1 VSLLYTL
8 FLVGAALLI
17 AIGVYGIVVTRNLMR
32 IILSVEVLTKAVTLM
47 MIAAGYE
54 TDKMGMAQSFVITII
69 VIEVMLLVIA
79 TGILF
84 GAYKNNGSLMTD
96 QLNNLKG

>member
-17 AIGVYGIVVTRNLMR
+17 AIGLYGIVVTRNLMR
-32 IILSVEVLTKAVTLM
+32 IILSVEVLTKAVTLV
-47 MIAAGYE
+47 MIGAGYE
-54 TDKMGMAQSFVITII
+54 TDQMGMAQSFVITII

-84 GAYKNNGSLMTD
+84 GVFRNNGSLMTD
-96 QLNNLKG
+96 QLENLKG

>member
-1 VSLLYTL
+1 MSLLYTL
-8 FLVGAALLI
+8 FLGGAALLI
-17 AIGVYGIVVTRNLMR
+17 AIGVYGIIVTRNMMR
-32 IILSVEVLTKAVTLM
+32 IILSVEILTKAVTLV
-47 MIAAGYE
+47 MIGAGYE
-54 TDKMGMAQSFVITII
+54 TGKMGMAQSFVVTIV

-84 GAYKNNGSLMTD
+84 GAFKHNGSLMTD

>member
-1 VSLLYTL
+1 MSLIYTL
-8 FLVGAALLI
+8 FLIGAALLI

-32 IILSVEVLTKAVTLM
+32 ILLSVEILTKAVTLM

-54 TDKMGMAQSFVITII
+54 TGKMGVAQSFVITII

-96 QLNNLKG
+96 HLNNLRG

>member
-1 VSLLYTL
+1 MSLLFTM
-8 FLVGAALLI
+8 FLIGASLLI
-17 AIGVYGIVVTRNLMR
+17 AIGVYGIVVTGNLMR
-32 IILSVEVLTKAVTLM
+32 IILSVEILTKAVTLV
-47 MIAAGYE
+47 MIGAGYE
-54 TDKMGMAQSFVITII
+54 TGNMGMAQSFVITII

>member
-1 VSLLYTL
+1 MSLLFTL
-8 FLVGAALLI
+8 FLVGSALLI

-32 IILSVEVLTKAVTLM
+32 IILSVEVLTKAVTLV
-47 MIAAGYE
+47 MIGAGYE
-54 TDKMGMAQSFVITII
+54 TGKMGMAQSFVITII

-84 GAYKNNGSLMTD
+84 GAFKNNGSLMTD

>member
-1 VSLLYTL
+1 MSLLFIL

-17 AIGVYGIVVTRNLMR
+17 AVGMYGIVVTRNLMR
-32 IILSVEVLTKAVTLM
+32 IILSVEVLTKAVTLV
-47 MIAAGYE
+47 MIGAGYE
-54 TDKMGMAQSFVITII
+54 TGKMGMAQSFVVTIV

-84 GAYKNNGSLMTD
+84 GAFKNNGSLMTD

>member
-1 VSLLYTL
+1 MSLLFTL

-17 AIGVYGIVVTRNLMR
+17 AVGVYGIVATGNLMR
-32 IILSVEVLTKAVTLM
+32 IILSVEILTKAVTLV
-47 MIAAGYE
+47 MIGAGYE
-54 TDKMGMAQSFVITII
+54 TGKMGVAQSFVITII

-79 TGILF
+79 TGLLF

>member
-1 VSLLYTL
+1 VSLLFTL
-8 FLVGAALLI
+8 FLIGATLLI

-32 IILSVEVLTKAVTLM
+32 ILLSVEVLTKAVTLV
-47 MIAAGYE
+47 MIGAGYE
-54 TDKMGMAQSFVITII
+54 TGQMGVAQSFVITII

-84 GAYKNNGSLMTD
+84 GVYRNNGSLMTD

>member
-1 VSLLYTL
+1 MSLLYTL
-8 FLVGAALLI
+8 FLGGAALLI
-17 AIGVYGIVVTRNLMR
+17 AIGVYGIIVTRNMMR
-32 IILSVEVLTKAVTLM
+32 IILSVEILTKAVTLV
-47 MIAAGYE
+47 MIGAGYE
-54 TDKMGMAQSFVITII
+54 TGKMGMAQSFVVTIV

-84 GAYKNNGSLMTD
+84 GAFKQNGSLMTD